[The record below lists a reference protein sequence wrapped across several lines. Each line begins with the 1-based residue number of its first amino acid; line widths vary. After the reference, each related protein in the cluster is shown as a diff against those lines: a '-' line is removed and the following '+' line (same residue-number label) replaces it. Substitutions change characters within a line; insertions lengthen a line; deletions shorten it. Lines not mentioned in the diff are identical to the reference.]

1 MNAQEAPH
9 DVDVVAN
16 QHDHEGNKDP
26 HRDMSSHK
34 LQFDADAIR
43 VKTVRDAS
51 EAPKNGDDGACQ
63 TFDGLHDDR
72 DKKANQ
78 QCHLYRR
85 QIQLHH
91 ITHPQK

>member
-1 MNAQEAPH
+1 MNAQQAPH

-16 QHDHEGNKDP
+16 QRDHEGYENPDG
-26 HRDMSSHK
+26 HMSSHK
-34 LQFDADAIR
+34 LQFDADAVCIKAIR
-43 VKTVRDAS
+43 NAS
-51 EAPKNGDDGACQ
+51 ETPNDGDDSTRQ
-63 TFDGLHDDR
+63 TFNGLHDDR

-85 QIQLHH
+85 QIQLHR